1 MGVALIAALVTVI
14 LAFPVAMVTTR
25 RPGRLSGWVESTMWG
40 AYSSPHHRRC
50 GGRRFRTDLGEAL
63 YQTLIYLVI
72 IYGAIFLPQAVGAA
86 QDSLVRASP
95 DLEDASRGLGQAGG
109 DADASNGPTCRPGLV
124 AGAALVFLSVMKE
137 LPATLLLRPNG
148 FETLA
153 SGSGAPLRKAS
164 SPGRPQRAWSSSP
177 FPSCHS
183 SS

>member
-1 MGVALIAALVTVI
+1 MAAVGFALTWA
-14 LAFPVAMVTTR
+14 
-25 RPGRLSGWVESTMWG
+25 RP
-40 AYSSPHHRRC
+40 
-50 GGRRFRTDLGEAL
+50 L

-95 DLEDASRGLGQAGG
+95 DLEDASRGLGQ
-109 DADASNGPTCRPGLV
+109 GPVVTLMRVTVPLAVGLV

-137 LPATLLLRPNG
+137 VRQRSSCAQTVSRRWR
-148 FETLA
+148 

-164 SPGRPQRAWSSSP
+164 SPGRPRRAWSSSP